1 MNGSEQ
7 QSQSNLYNTLE
18 AWTSENLKNQKNK
31 TVLVT
36 GANSGIGYFAA
47 LALVKAGANV
57 LIAGRNPEKLDKAV
71 SDIREV
77 ATEGRVE
84 AIIVDLSS
92 LDSIRKFADEFLR
105 RHVSL
110 DILINN
116 AGIMMPPESYTEDGF
131 ELQFGVNFVG
141 PFALTGLL
149 YNRLAR
155 TPGSRVVTISSIAH
169 RGAYIDFDN
178 LKLEKTYDPRREYY
192 QSKLANII
200 FALELGRR
208 IESKGD
214 GILSVAC
221 HPGFAK
227 TNLQRHLDP
236 AILEKMVFM
245 EAWQGSLPTI
255 VAAIGEDVK
264 QGDYYGPDGPEEMG
278 GFPALGV
285 IDNAALDIDV
295 AARLWKMGQEA
306 TGVVFP

>member
-1 MNGSEQ
+1 MNEKEQ
-7 QSQSNLYNTLE
+7 KTQGNLYNTLE
-18 AWTSENLKNQKNK
+18 AWTSENLKNQKSK

-57 LIAGRNPEKLDKAV
+57 FIAGRNPEKLDKAV
-71 SDIREV
+71 SGIRGV

-92 LDSIRKFADEFLR
+92 LDSIRKFAHEFLE
-105 RHVSL
+105 RHASL

-141 PFALTGLL
+141 HFALTGLL
-149 YNRLAR
+149 YNTLAR
-155 TPGSRVVTISSIAH
+155 TPGSRVVTLSSIAH
-169 RGAYIDFDN
+169 RGAHIDFDN
-178 LKLEKTYDPRREYY
+178 LKLEKPYDPRREYY

-208 IESKGD
+208 IEAKGD

-221 HPGFAK
+221 HPGFTK

-236 AILEKMVFM
+236 SILGKMVFM

-285 IDNAALDIDV
+285 IDNAALNIDV
-295 AARLWKMGQEA
+295 ATKLWKLGQES